1 MNESSAA
8 SRVGLLV
15 PSSDITLE
23 CELYKTLPENVELH
37 VARMPLGK
45 VTPENLAR
53 MEEESTKALTLIMDA
68 EPHLIVY
75 GCTSGSFIGGKGY
88 DTKVEERITKLTGVR
103 SITVAHAVVDA
114 LKALRVHT
122 ISVCTPYIEEINQVE
137 KRFLSDSGF
146 EVKSIYGMNIVRDI
160 DIGKLDPR
168 EVYSFASQHDD
179 PHADAMFIS
188 CTNVK
193 TLGIIPRLRSM
204 LSKPIVSSNL
214 ATLWKVCK
222 HLNGEMRGSIFDDLR
237 YASS

>member
-8 SRVGLLV
+8 KRVGLLV

-23 CELYKTLPENVELH
+23 CELYRNLPAGIELH
-37 VARMPLGK
+37 VTRMPLGK
-45 VTPENLAR
+45 VTRESLAR
-53 MEEESTKALTLIMDA
+53 MAEESAKALTLIMDA

-88 DTKVEERITKLTGVR
+88 DSKVEERITKLTGVR

-114 LKALRVHT
+114 LKALGVQT
-122 ISVCTPYIEEINQVE
+122 ISVCTPYIEEINLVE
-137 KRFLSDSGF
+137 KRFLTESGF
-146 EVKSIYGMNIVRDI
+146 EVKSIHGMNIVNDI
-160 DIGKLDPR
+160 DIGKLDPQ
-168 EVYSFASQHDD
+168 EVYSFASGHDD

-193 TLGIIPRLRSM
+193 TLAIILSLRRM
-204 LSKPIVSSNL
+204 LGKPIVSSNL
-214 ATLWKVCK
+214 ATLWTICK
-222 HLNGEMRGSIFDDLR
+222 YLNGKMDAPIFDDLR